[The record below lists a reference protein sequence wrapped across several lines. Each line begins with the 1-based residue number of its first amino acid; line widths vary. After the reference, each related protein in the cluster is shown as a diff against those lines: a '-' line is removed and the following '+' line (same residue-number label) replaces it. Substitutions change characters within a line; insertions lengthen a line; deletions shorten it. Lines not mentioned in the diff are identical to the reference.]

1 MRKVL
6 RSRPLLK
13 VFDRSARHHRSLCQL
28 TLRHVDEGSGCSALR
43 GGHFGRVGLG
53 LVLLLACSSVP
64 GSGKPDKWPL
74 TGREGAFR
82 MQ

>member
-1 MRKVL
+1 MRRVL
-6 RSRPLLK
+6 RSRPRLK
-13 VFDRSARHHRSLCQL
+13 VFDHSARHDRSLRQL

-53 LVLLLACSSVP
+53 LVLLLACPPVP
-64 GSGKPDKWPL
+64 GSGKADKRPL
-74 TGREGAFR
+74 TRRVGAFR